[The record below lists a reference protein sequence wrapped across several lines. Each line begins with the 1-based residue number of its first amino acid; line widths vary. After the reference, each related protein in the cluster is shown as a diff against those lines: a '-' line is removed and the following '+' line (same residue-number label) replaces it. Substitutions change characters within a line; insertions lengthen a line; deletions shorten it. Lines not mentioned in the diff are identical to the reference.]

1 MSSPPPASPPPERR
15 LFLLLERA
23 AHRVRERLELV
34 ARERLG
40 VTAAQLGAL
49 MHLIGHDG
57 ARASELAAALGVQPA
72 AVTGLCDRMVAA
84 GLVRRRPCPDDARVQ
99 RLWLTSAGKRAAA
112 GARPIVQ
119 AANRRLAELFT
130 ADELAVVARFLAAV
144 GELDLAAP
152 AAVHPGAAS

>member
-1 MSSPPPASPPPERR
+1 MSSPPPASSPPERR

>member
-1 MSSPPPASPPPERR
+1 MSSSPPASPPPERR